1 MGKLG
6 LGDIGVV
13 TTVFHASKLPSQ
25 AIAYVTPFI
34 STDATVVAPAVDEVA
49 MEFPGM
55 SAEFEAE
62 NQIRLATG
70 VVLDTYQVFSREPIS
85 GLSDLEGK
93 KIAGAGYNLRYLEG
107 IPGTAGV
114 RGGLTDYYTL
124 LQTGGIDGAMIWP
137 EAAKT
142 FKLGE
147 VAPYMLQADL
157 GAVSSKSVT
166 VNKDVWNGLDQEV
179 KDALQSSAIAYR
191 DHIAQVAME
200 RAAGSVEAFKAGGG
214 TVTELSQEER
224 IAWANSMPNIAV
236 EWAANLD
243 ESGGQGTRVRAFV
256 PL

>member
-1 MGKLG
+1 
-6 LGDIGVV
+6 
-13 TTVFHASKLPSQ
+13 
-25 AIAYVTPFI
+25 
-34 STDATVVAPAVDEVA
+34 
-49 MEFPGM
+49 M

-70 VVLDTYQVFSREPIS
+70 VVLDTYQIFSREPIS

-107 IPGTAGV
+107 IPGAAGV
-114 RGGLTDYYTL
+114 RGGLTDYNTL

-147 VAPYMLQADL
+147 VAPYMLRADL

-166 VNKDVWNGLDQEV
+166 INKDVWNGLDQEV

-236 EWAANLD
+236 EWATKLD
-243 ESGGQGTRVRAFV
+243 EGGGQGTEMLKAYLAKLDAAGQTAARDWAADL
-256 PL
+256 P